1 MSLFISSLA
10 SGSNGNCYYV
20 GNQHEAVLV
29 DAGISCKEIE
39 MRMARLQLSL
49 QKVKALFISHEHTDH
64 IKGVAN
70 LSKKYRIPVYITPG
84 TLRNGRLFLEKEMI
98 RDFRPSGVTSVGNLT
113 ITAFPKWHDAADP
126 CSFMVSTNGVNVGVF
141 TDIGTT
147 CPQLI
152 HHFRQCH
159 AAFLEANYDDHML
172 DTGGYP
178 NYLKHRI
185 RGEKGHLSNKQAL
198 ELFTT
203 YRPAYMSHLVLSH
216 ISKNNNCPK
225 LVNELFS
232 AHAAGVKI
240 IVASRYEE
248 TNVYAIQQEVLREKT
263 SLPKGIQF
271 PQLEFAFA

>member
-1 MSLFISSLA
+1 MSLFISALA

-20 GNQHEAVLV
+20 GNQQEAVLV

-39 MRMARLQLSL
+39 RRMSRLQLSMH
-49 QKVKALFISHEHTDH
+49 KVKALFISHEHTDH

-70 LSKKYRIPVYITPG
+70 LSKKYRIPVYITPA
-84 TLRNGRLFLEKEMI
+84 TLRNGRLFLEKELI
-98 RDFRPSGVTSVGNLT
+98 RDFSSSGVVNIGALS
-113 ITAFPKWHDAADP
+113 IKAFSKWHDAADP
-126 CSFMVSTNGVNVGVF
+126 YSFLVSGHGLNVGVF
-141 TDIGTT
+141 TDLGMT
-147 CPQLI
+147 CAQLV

-178 NYLKHRI
+178 YYLKSRI
-185 RGEKGHLSNKQAL
+185 RGDKGHLSNKQAL

-203 YRPAYMSHLVLSH
+203 YRPSYMSHLVLSH

-225 LVNELFS
+225 LVDELFS
-232 AHAAGVKI
+232 SHAGGVKI

-248 TNVYAIQQEVLREKT
+248 TAVYTICHEGQKAMPTGMPL
-263 SLPKGIQF
+263 

>member
-1 MSLFISSLA
+1 MSLFISALA

-20 GNQHEAVLV
+20 GNQQEAVLV

-39 MRMARLQLSL
+39 RRMSRLQLSMN
-49 QKVKALFISHEHTDH
+49 KVKALFISHEHTDH

-70 LSKKYRIPVYITPG
+70 LSKKYRIPVYITPD
-84 TLRNGRLFLEKEMI
+84 TLRNGRLFLEKDLI
-98 RDFRPSGVTSVGNLT
+98 RNFRPSGT
-113 ITAFPKWHDAADP
+113 ITIGELTVKAFPKWHDAADP
-126 CSFMVSTNGVNVGVF
+126 FSFLVSGHGLNVGVF
-141 TDIGTT
+141 TDLGIT

-178 NYLKHRI
+178 YYLKSRI
-185 RGEKGHLSNKQAL
+185 RGDRGHLSNKQAL

-203 YRPAYMSHLVLSH
+203 YRPPYMSHLVLSH

-225 LVNELFS
+225 LVDELFNT
-232 AHAAGVKI
+232 HAAGVKI

-248 TNVYAIQQEVLREKT
+248 TAVYTICQEGQKAI
-263 SLPKGIQF
+263 PAGIPL

>member
-1 MSLFISSLA
+1 
-10 SGSNGNCYYV
+10 
-20 GNQHEAVLV
+20 
-29 DAGISCKEIE
+29 
-39 MRMARLQLSL
+39 
-49 QKVKALFISHEHTDH
+49 
-64 IKGVAN
+64 
-70 LSKKYRIPVYITPG
+70 
-84 TLRNGRLFLEKEMI
+84 
-98 RDFRPSGVTSVGNLT
+98 
-113 ITAFPKWHDAADP
+113 
-126 CSFMVSTNGVNVGVF
+126 VGVF

-147 CPQLI
+147 CSQLV

-178 NYLKHRI
+178 YYLKHRI

-203 YRPAYMSHLVLSH
+203 YRPSYMSHLVLSH

-225 LVNELFS
+225 LVNDLFNT
-232 AHAAGVKI
+232 HAAGVKI

-248 TNVYAIQQEVLREKT
+248 TKVYAIQHEDQRIADK
-263 SLPKGIQF
+263 LPGGIPF